1 MGCAYLCLQICSI
14 EGMDVVDRPFRD
26 IVVEYVSRGDHP
38 SATAQTIVS
47 VKLLT
52 AICCVWCVCLCVRV
66 CACVCFNSIAS
77 GPRPLRVGV
86 LSKRCPSVQLLTSEW
101 NRRRYNSLSRADFLS
116 TLFHE
121 VRAVTV
127 LVPHWCAVLPSTSSG
142 SHHRIAFWLFTQGT
156 RREWLVSAL
165 FTSVREG
172 RVEDVESLLVKQR
185 GIVRH
190 TGTGQTMLH
199 TTRILPPLHILE
211 QDNMVGRGRF
221 GGAGV
226 VPRLPAHTGTLRLL
240 F

>member
-121 VRAVTV
+121 VRAVTL
-127 LVPHWCAVLPSTSSG
+127 LVPHWSGVLCSPPLPVAVTTASRFGCSLRAHVASGSCPLCSRQCGRGVWRTWSRCWSNNGASSGTPAPARPCCTQPGSCRRCIFSNKTTWWVAAVLG
-142 SHHRIAFWLFTQGT
+142 EQG
-156 RREWLVSAL
+156 
-165 FTSVREG
+165 
-172 RVEDVESLLVKQR
+172 
-185 GIVRH
+185 
-190 TGTGQTMLH
+190 
-199 TTRILPPLHILE
+199 
-211 QDNMVGRGRF
+211 
-221 GGAGV
+221 
-226 VPRLPAHTGTLRLL
+226 
-240 F
+240 